1 MKVEDI
7 LSSGL
12 VNTDTEI
19 VIGISGERTYCKK
32 RWFSETLLKY
42 KQKEVEK
49 FTWQDN
55 NMVFISLKRECGK
68 I

>member
-19 VIGISGERTYCKK
+19 VIGTSEKRTYCKK
-32 RWFSETLLKY
+32 RWFSETILKC

-55 NMVFISLKRECGK
+55 NMGSISLKKEGEK
-68 I
+68 T

>member
-32 RWFSETLLKY
+32 RWFSETLLK
-42 KQKEVEK
+42 
-49 FTWQDN
+49 
-55 NMVFISLKRECGK
+55 RECGK

>member
-12 VNTDTEI
+12 VNADTEI
-19 VIGISGERTYCKK
+19 IIGISGERTYCKK
-32 RWFSETLLKY
+32 RRFSETILKY

-55 NMVFISLKRECGK
+55 NMVFISLKRECEK